1 MYYPQ
6 FYDPQFNL
14 LYVFVA
20 PLGEE
25 KKSILSR
32 MSSSSSSDTGYTN
45 VVLWDIPKKAKK
57 NLFSSQELSKDEH
70 ITAILFETG
79 YNAEKNERIFN
90 DNAYVF
96 NNRPLTPREAV
107 NKMLVA
113 TQNRSNK
120 TTTLWFG
127 DKFGNNK
134 FKIATFSETASWH
147 LDVHNGDIRIIEPLN
162 TDIKVL
168 ELRWYL

>member
-96 NNRPLTPREAV
+96 KITGESRTSLASSAPRVNNQPRSSNEMSVCAASPTKPARNTRSPPDRPAFSATEPTTGLPRTGAACCTPTQLTRA
-107 NKMLVA
+107 
-113 TQNRSNK
+113 
-120 TTTLWFG
+120 
-127 DKFGNNK
+127 
-134 FKIATFSETASWH
+134 
-147 LDVHNGDIRIIEPLN
+147 
-162 TDIKVL
+162 
-168 ELRWYL
+168 